1 MGPIE
6 IIMLLCGIAFLILSF
21 FVGNEKM
28 SQHPV
33 TDADLFSAEKIEGL
47 KKDLENSLTETADE
61 LIEDAKNKLASA
73 SNETI
78 ISIDDFSKQTL
89 ERITHNHEE
98 VVFMYNMLQNK
109 EEELKKSTE
118 EFQKSLDEFEIKKSA
133 IKDDMLVMTASAE
146 SGIEMARRKTASAKV
161 TDETKKETVKSAEKK
176 ATKTTNRKPVVK
188 TSGEGKK
195 DSPSV
200 ETPVFQTETTELTE
214 DNKVQ
219 KILELHRNRKSV
231 LEISKALGLGQ
242 GEVKLVIDLYGKN

>member
-33 TDADLFSAEKIEGL
+33 TDADLFSEEKIDNI
-47 KKDLENSLTETADE
+47 KKELENSITETADD

-78 ISIDDFSKQTL
+78 ISIDEFSKQTL

-118 EFQKSLDEFEIKKSA
+118 EFQKSLDEFEKKKTE
-133 IKDDMLVMTASAE
+133 IKDDLLVMTASAE
-146 SGIEMARRKTASAKV
+146 SGIELARRKTAAMKSS
-161 TDETKKETVKSAEKK
+161 DEKHEAIKTTEKKSTKKQARTA
-176 ATKTTNRKPVVK
+176 KTTARARDYSN
-188 TSGEGKK
+188 S
-195 DSPSV
+195 SFSHL
-200 ETPVFQTETTELTE
+200 FL
-214 DNKVQ
+214 
-219 KILELHRNRKSV
+219 RNR
-231 LEISKALGLGQ
+231 A
-242 GEVKLVIDLYGKN
+242 

>member
-6 IIMLLCGIAFLILSF
+6 IIMLLCGIAFLVLSF

-33 TDADLFSAEKIEGL
+33 TDADLFSEEKIKNL
-47 KKDLENSLTETADE
+47 KKDVENSLTETAED

-78 ISIDDFSKQTL
+78 ISIDDFSRQTL

-118 EFQKSLDEFEIKKSA
+118 EFQKSLDEFEKKKTA
-133 IKDDMLVMTASAE
+133 IKDDLLVMTASAE
-146 SGIEMARRKTASAKV
+146 SGIEMARRKTASAKIS
-161 TDETKKETVKSAEKK
+161 DENKKEVVKPVEKK
-176 ATKTTNRKPVVK
+176 ATKTTSRKTVTK
-188 TSGEGKK
+188 TPDTEKK
-195 DSPSV
+195 ESLSV
-200 ETPVFQTETTELTE
+200 ESPILSPENAELTE

-219 KILELHRNRKSV
+219 KILELYRNKKSV

>member
-33 TDADLFSAEKIEGL
+33 TDADLFSEEKIENL
-47 KKDLENSLTETADE
+47 KKDLEHSITETADD

-78 ISIDDFSKQTL
+78 ISIDEFSKQTL

-118 EFQKSLDEFEIKKSA
+118 EFQKSLDEFEKKKTA
-133 IKDDMLVMTASAE
+133 IKDDLLVMTASAE
-146 SGIEMARRKTASAKV
+146 SGIELARRKTAAMKA
-161 TDETKKETVKSAEKK
+161 TDEKNETVKTAEKK
-176 ATKTTNRKPVVK
+176 TTKSTSRKTVAKSSDTVK
-188 TSGEGKK
+188 KESI
-195 DSPSV
+195 SV
-200 ETPVFQTETTELTE
+200 ESPMVQVETTDISE

-219 KILELHRNRKSV
+219 KILDLYRNKKSV
-231 LEISKALGLGQ
+231 LEISKVLGLGQ

>member
-21 FVGNEKM
+21 FVGNEKV

-33 TDADLFSAEKIEGL
+33 TDADLFSEEKIENL
-47 KKDLENSLTETADE
+47 KKDLEHSITEAADD

-78 ISIDDFSKQTL
+78 ISIDEFSKQTL

-118 EFQKSLDEFEIKKSA
+118 EFQKSLDEFEKKKTA
-133 IKDDMLVMTASAE
+133 IKDDLLVMTASAE
-146 SGIEMARRKTASAKV
+146 SGIELARRKTAAIKAI
-161 TDETKKETVKSAEKK
+161 DEKNETVKTAEKK
-176 ATKTTNRKPVVK
+176 TTKTTSRKTVTKNTDPV
-188 TSGEGKK
+188 KK
-195 DSPSV
+195 EATSV
-200 ETPVFQTETTELTE
+200 ESPVAQIETADISE

-219 KILELHRNRKSV
+219 KILDLYHSKKSV
-231 LEISKALGLGQ
+231 LEISKVLGLGQ

>member
-21 FVGNEKM
+21 FVGNEKV

-33 TDADLFSAEKIEGL
+33 TDADLFSEEKIETL
-47 KKDLENSLTETADE
+47 KKDLEHSITEAADD

-78 ISIDDFSKQTL
+78 ISIDEFSKQTL

-118 EFQKSLDEFEIKKSA
+118 EFQKSLDEFEKKKTA
-133 IKDDMLVMTASAE
+133 IKDDLLVMTASAE
-146 SGIEMARRKTASAKV
+146 SGIELARRKTAAIKA
-161 TDETKKETVKSAEKK
+161 TDEKNETVKTAEKK
-176 ATKTTNRKPVVK
+176 TTKTTSRKTVTKNTDPV
-188 TSGEGKK
+188 KK
-195 DSPSV
+195 EVTSV
-200 ETPVFQTETTELTE
+200 ESPVAQIETADISE

-219 KILELHRNRKSV
+219 KILDLYHSKKSV
-231 LEISKALGLGQ
+231 LEISKVLGLGQ